1 MIYLLRS
8 SFTPEIENQLERE
21 NLMKKST
28 ILLLTAILILSFS
41 ACAGPDSPAESASGT
56 ADTVS
61 SDDPEEETTE
71 RVKITMDYKGEDQL
85 EERDVLAF
93 TELDQRA
100 VMGIATSNSDV
111 RTLNIPPGNYVLL
124 SSTLG
129 ALEFKIEEDDQQI
142 IVHADYESGK
152 LSIEKKNEENN

>member
-1 MIYLLRS
+1 
-8 SFTPEIENQLERE
+8 
-21 NLMKKST
+21 MKKPT
-28 ILLLTAILILSFS
+28 ILLLTATLILSFS

-111 RTLNIPPGNYVLL
+111 RTLNIPPEIMFFFQVL
-124 SSTLG
+124 
-129 ALEFKIEEDDQQI
+129 
-142 IVHADYESGK
+142 
-152 LSIEKKNEENN
+152 